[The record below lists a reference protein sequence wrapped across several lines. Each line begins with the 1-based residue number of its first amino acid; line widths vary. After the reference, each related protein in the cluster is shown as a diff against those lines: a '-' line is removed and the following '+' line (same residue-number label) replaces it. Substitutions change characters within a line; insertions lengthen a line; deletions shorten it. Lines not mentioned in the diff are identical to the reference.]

1 MIYQLKPLVACPH
14 SPDKVVS
21 VSSLKGIKVNQ
32 IVIGSCTNSSYI
44 DLMKVAKILEGKTI
58 AENISLVIAPGSRRV
73 LSMLAKEGAYSVFC
87 ELLIE
92 ILKGDLAHPLQKYI

>member
-32 IVIGSCTNSSYI
+32 KVIGSCTNSS
-44 DLMKVAKILEGKTI
+44 AKIYLVSPEVAAVSAITDYLTDPKEEGKYLTRDLGGNTGTI
-58 AENISLVIAPGSRRV
+58 EYAEAVINA
-73 LSMLAKEGAYSVFC
+73 
-87 ELLIE
+87 IT
-92 ILKGDLAHPLQKYI
+92 KGDK